1 MNRDIRLIAGLL
13 LGGLASPACADPPAP
28 DGQAVQS
35 ESPNGAPVAGER
47 AIDIPLDDGT
57 RQRVLYAS
65 PPRPRGTII
74 MLPGGAGYVGI
85 GRDGHIRHDNNFVVR
100 TRSLWAAR
108 GLARRLISDALDHEN
123 LRGLRS
129 SPSYAAVVGAIVA
142 YAHSQAPGPIFL
154 LGTSQGSIAA
164 MNAAAHIG
172 PGPIAGLV
180 LTESV
185 SRLGGSRETV
195 FSADPQNVRAPAL
208 VVANHD
214 DRCPIAPAE
223 DAAKIGQA
231 MSNSPQVQVLYVSGG
246 VDRSGRPCGSLTP
259 HGYYGIEPG
268 VVAEIAD
275 WMDKHP

>member
-13 LGGLASPACADPPAP
+13 LGGLASPACAHPPAP

-47 AIDIPLDDGT
+47 AIDIPLDDGS

-74 MLPGGAGYVGI
+74 MLPGGAGDLGI
-85 GRDGHIRHDNNFVVR
+85 ERDGDIRRGHNFVVR
-100 TRSLWAAR
+100 TRGLWAAR
-108 GLARRLISDALDHEN
+108 GYAALIPDALDHEN

-129 SPSYAAVVGAIVA
+129 SPSYAAVVAAIVA
-142 YAHSQAPGPIFL
+142 FARSQAPGPVFL

-164 MNAAAHIG
+164 MYAAAHMG
-172 PGPIAGLV
+172 PGQIAGLV

-195 FSADPQNVRAPAL
+195 FSADPQDVRAPAL
-208 VVANHD
+208 VVANRD

-223 DAAKIGQA
+223 DAAKIAQA
-231 MSNSPQVQVLYVSGG
+231 MSKSPQVQVLYVSGG